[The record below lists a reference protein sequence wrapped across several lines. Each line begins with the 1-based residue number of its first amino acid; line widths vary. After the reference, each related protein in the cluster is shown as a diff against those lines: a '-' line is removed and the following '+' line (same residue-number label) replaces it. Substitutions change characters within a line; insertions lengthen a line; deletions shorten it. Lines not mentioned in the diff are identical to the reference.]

1 MEDHINSAQLLEQIE
16 KQNIVVYGAG
26 HIARKFLKA
35 LKLYYYDQKIL
46 CFVVSV
52 PEESEQTIEGIPV
65 RTVDWLTEH
74 RDLLV
79 CIAVHEALRHDIAVT
94 LQNVGISRHIWIYP
108 CLYELLLGVPVETNV
123 KVDLEDIV
131 RTCVDD
137 YRLAIRYAT
146 IEQYLG
152 KNKVGFDLYRR
163 AQALH
168 SSPETA
174 EERLAAF
181 CRLIE
186 KWRKNGYDEQSRIAI
201 NTGYEVIDGNHRVAL
216 AKYYDQKQ
224 IVCDIYEKRIAVTE
238 LHGENAMLT
247 DSVLLREGF
256 SDKEIKYL
264 DSMNSM
270 IKGG

>member
-1 MEDHINSAQLLEQIE
+1 MGDHISSAQLLEQIA

-26 HIARKFLKA
+26 HIARKFLKV
-35 LKLYYYDQKIL
+35 LKLYHYDQNVL
-46 CFVVSV
+46 CFVVSF
-52 PEESEQTIEGIPV
+52 PEQSEKMIEGIPV
-65 RTVDWLTEH
+65 KAIEWLAGH
-74 RDLLV
+74 KDLLV

-94 LQNVGISRHIWIYP
+94 LQNIGISRYIWIHP
-108 CLYELLLGVPVETNV
+108 CLYELMLGQPVETDV
-123 KVDLEDIV
+123 KVDLDDIV

-137 YRLAIRYAT
+137 YRLAIRYAA
-146 IEQYLG
+146 IEQYFG
-152 KNKVGFDLYRR
+152 KNEVGFAMYRR

-168 SSPETA
+168 SSSETA
-174 EERLAAF
+174 KERLAAF

-186 KWRKNGYDEQSRIAI
+186 KWQKDGYDEKSRIAI

-216 AKYYDQKQ
+216 ARYYDQKQ

-247 DSVLLREGF
+247 ERVLLREGF
-256 SDKEIKYL
+256 DDREMKYL
-264 DSMNSM
+264 DEINRM